1 MKQCDKLQTKY
12 WSLFAWRQNGAVG
25 TPEFLTDGQ
34 QEVQYIVGV
43 DEARKFV

>member
-1 MKQCDKLQTKY
+1 MNENYCNL
-12 WSLFAWRQNGAVG
+12 WSLLWLGRQDGVVG
-25 TPEFLTDGQ
+25 TPVFLTDGE